1 MPLHPVVAEVT
12 QRIVER
18 SKTTRAD
25 YIRRMD
31 AARDNGVGRA
41 KLSCANWA
49 HAFAG
54 QTIADKLTAMDG
66 SKPNIGVV
74 TAYNDMLSA
83 HQPFERF
90 PEVIRKAVREV

>member
-1 MPLHPVVAEVT
+1 MALHPVVAEVT
-12 QRIVER
+12 QRIIER
-18 SKTTRAD
+18 SKETRTD

-31 AARDNGVGRA
+31 AARDSGVGRA

-54 QTIADKLTAMDG
+54 QTIADKLKVMDG
-66 SKPNIGVV
+66 KTPNVGIV

-83 HQPFERF
+83 HQPFEHF
-90 PEVIRKAVREV
+90 PEVIR